1 MKEAEANRRLQ
12 SADRRD
18 TGTATIASRG
28 EAQTDRLNAPSCASQ
43 REFQNVELSRLL
55 NHDCD
60 SLTYGGASYG
70 QDAAGAFNVP
80 ADVAVAVTGNTP
92 GGFYRAGPAPA
103 PASPLPFN
111 PVFNVS
117 GGVTVADDLSGR
129 VLMLELAHAARMG
142 LDNVPLTDSAG
153 KRVVLSTAECRAL
166 SGEFRT
172 RLLASL

>member
-1 MKEAEANRRLQ
+1 MRHRAQAKENFKMSNSVRLM
-12 SADRRD
+12 
-18 TGTATIASRG
+18 
-28 EAQTDRLNAPSCASQ
+28 
-43 REFQNVELSRLL
+43 

-70 QDAAGAFNVP
+70 QDASGAFNVP

-92 GGFYRAGPAPA
+92 GGYYRAGPAPA

-153 KRVVLSTAECRAL
+153 KRVVLSAAECRAL